1 MADHQVRR
9 SLGHRRQRDRARPD
23 RFYLP
28 SLLTLA
34 FVRKNPSVEIFRQ
47 AISIDE
53 RRRMFRL
60 QPWDEGGQFWPSR
73 FAPEDKRKPQD
84 SLQVWFAG
92 VHTDVGGGYPERQS
106 ALSKYPLLWMI
117 EEAVKHGLKVD
128 RRTVNQLGW
137 GRRRS
142 NSPFDYVAPGFL
154 AHTQEEKAWQPH
166 DSMKLAWR
174 ALEYFPKG
182 DKYKEWPDRQSVLGH
197 YIPDCEPRPI
207 PEGAH
212 IHQSV
217 LDKIAQDPTY
227 RPVNIP
233 ASYQAVPL
241 LPEPPKGMADDAGDP
256 EGDDEARGA

>member
-1 MADHQVRR
+1 M
-9 SLGHRRQRDRARPD
+9 
-23 RFYLP
+23 P

-34 FVRKNPSVEIFRQ
+34 FVRQNPSIEVFRQ

-60 QPWDEGGQFWPSR
+60 QRWDEGGKFRPHR
-73 FAPEDKRKPQD
+73 FAPEGTWKDQD

-92 VHTDVGGGYPERQS
+92 VHSDVGGGYPEVQS

-117 EEAVKHGLKVD
+117 EEAAKHGLKVD

-137 GRRRS
+137 GRKRS
-142 NSPFDYVAPGFL
+142 NSPFDYVAPGYL
-154 AHTQEEKAWQPH
+154 ARSQEEKPWQPH
-166 DSMKLAWR
+166 DSMNIGWR
-174 ALEYFPKG
+174 TIEYVPKA
-182 DKYKEWPDRQSVLGH
+182 DKYKEWPARKSALGF

-227 RPVNIP
+227 KPVNIP
-233 ASYQAVPL
+233 ASYQPAPL
-241 LPEPPKGMADDAGDP
+241 LTPPPEGMADDAGDP
-256 EGDDEARGA
+256 EHDDAAAGA